1 MPLWK
6 IYHSAGVFSDQDKAA
21 IARGATEFYT
31 RVGLA
36 AFYVHTLFTPM
47 ERENSFTGGK
57 LHSTPYVLIEID
69 HIARNWDGKKEQA
82 ERIKKGIDSVM
93 MPFTTDKGVH
103 LEYAVLEGP
112 AALWRIDGVD
122 PPEAF
127 GPDDQE
133 QAEVNRKILA
143 EKYRSSL

>member
-1 MPLWK
+1 MPFWN
-6 IYHSAGVFSDQDKAA
+6 IYHSTGVFTDQDKAA
-21 IARGATEFYT
+21 IARGATEFYS
-31 RVGLA
+31 RAGLP
-36 AFYVHTLFTPM
+36 AFYVHTLFTSM

-57 LHSTPYVLIEID
+57 LHSTPFVLIEVA
-69 HIARNWDGKKEQA
+69 HVARNWDGKKEHA
-82 ERIKKGIDSVM
+82 EHIKKGIDRVM
-93 MPFTTDKGVH
+93 MPFTTDKGIH

-127 GPDDQE
+127 GPDDKD

-143 EKYRSSL
+143 GKYRSSL